1 MDAGS
6 PRSTSQ
12 NTSEVDQ
19 WLEVVDK
26 AKYAAAFRKAGLMRL
41 RQVAELTREGLK
53 KIVGELDSREMRDI
67 ISEVEVLRIAIQ
79 KIETEELKRQGEQQK
94 SQEKGKGDDI
104 DEDTDDS
111 SDEES
116 DEEDIK
122 ERERKLAEERKRET
136 EKERER
142 KAAEAEALRKEKE
155 KKEKELK
162 EKELERE
169 KERERQR
176 EAERK
181 WEEEKIAAKRA
192 EQLKER
198 DSKKRFDEQGKGG
211 APVGLGVGVG
221 LGLGW
226 GRGRG
231 AAAEGDHKYKVMEK
245 KLILAE
251 TEKEQLKT
259 EIEMLKLQIEILQVE
274 MEGIHTERALV
285 EISSAPNSP
294 HRNDNII
301 KKDSTSP
308 RSDPKTEKY
317 PQSLHKNSISPR
329 KEVEGKYP
337 ASATI
342 THQKQHPNED
352 EKKSSNFNSLREYV
366 EELREVA
373 LQVCS
378 TLREDDLSDS
388 KTEKLLSRLE
398 R

>member
-1 MDAGS
+1 MDAVS
-6 PRSTSQ
+6 PRSQ

-26 AKYAAAFRKAGLMRL
+26 AKYAPAFRNAGLMRL

-53 KIVGELDSREMRDI
+53 KILGELDSREMRDI
-67 ISEVEVLRIAIQ
+67 VSEVEVLRIAIQ
-79 KIETEELKRQGEQQK
+79 KIETEELKRQEEQQK
-94 SQEKGKGDDI
+94 SQEKGNGEEI

-111 SDEES
+111 SEEES
-116 DEEDIK
+116 DDEEK
-122 ERERKLAEERKRET
+122 ERERKLAERKRET